1 MSDPNKDWL
10 EEELESLRDLEAP
23 ATLLPR
29 VMEKIHERASRPR
42 WMRRFKNRTDLVRS
56 LALGISLLM
65 LGLLLVVK
73 PAQFSFHIPGA
84 SALLNLVPLLLEAAK
99 AALFQAK
106 IFNFSLLGLLAIVV
120 VLSYILL
127 IATASAIHHLASS
140 RK

>member
-1 MSDPNKDWL
+1 MSGPNKDWL

-29 VMEKIHERASRPR
+29 VMEKIHERAGRP
-42 WMRRFKNRTDLVRS
+42 WWVRRFKDRTDLVRS
-56 LALGISLLM
+56 FALGISLFI

-73 PAQFSFHIPGA
+73 PAQFASQVPGA
-84 SALLNLVPLLLEAAK
+84 SALLNLVPLLLDAAK

-106 IFNFSLLGLLAIVV
+106 IFDFSVLGLLATAV

-127 IATASAIHHLASS
+127 IASASAIRHLAST